1 MNVLKV
7 LEEAE
12 LKDKFQERCKNNYV
26 NNIVRKNFSYTTD
39 YNSYYSTILDFME
52 NYPIFKNVI
61 LVQLD
66 KSAENGYPHTRPNNV
81 ICIPSNSRLPSL
93 EKTMFHEVVH
103 VHQRNNHKLW
113 EGFLNSKEWYHELD
127 EIVPE
132 RWREKCRINPD
143 TCLKQFWSF
152 QKRWIPL
159 PLFTNDA
166 NPKFEDVKIMFY
178 DLKTGILEHQG
189 PSDFVSRYG
198 SSSQPEHPYELYA
211 VELAEKGILDEEMLK
226 RYLTNYE

>member
-1 MNVLKV
+1 MNVLNVIK
-7 LEEAE
+7 EAE
-12 LKDKFQERCKNNYV
+12 LKDNFQKRCKNNYV
-26 NNIVRKNFSYTTD
+26 NSIVRKNFSYTTD
-39 YNSYYSTILDFME
+39 YNSYYSIVRDFMKK
-52 NYPIFKNVI
+52 YPIFNNVV

-66 KSAENGYPHTRPNNV
+66 KSAENGYPHTRPNNT
-81 ICIPSNSRLPSL
+81 ICIPSNARFPSL

-103 VHQRNNHKLW
+103 IHQRNNEKVW
-113 EGFLNSKEWYHELD
+113 EGYLNSKGWYHELP

-152 QKRWIPL
+152 QHRWIPL
-159 PLFTNDA
+159 PLYINDA
-166 NPKFEDVKIMFY
+166 NPRFEDVKIMFY
-178 DLKTGILEHQG
+178 DLETGLLEHQG
-189 PSDFVSRYG
+189 PDDFVNRYG

-226 RYLTNYE
+226 RFLTSI